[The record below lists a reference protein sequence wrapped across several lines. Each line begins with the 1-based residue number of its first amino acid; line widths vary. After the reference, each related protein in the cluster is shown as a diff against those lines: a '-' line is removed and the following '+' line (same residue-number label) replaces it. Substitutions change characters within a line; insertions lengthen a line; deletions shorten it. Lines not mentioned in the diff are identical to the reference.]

1 MTLLKGFALAFLVL
15 ILAACQPA
23 PPQEIIEV
31 PPAEPQGPSPLE
43 EPLAVVVEEAPSLPL
58 EVETGKALQ
67 FTLDVDDRVQPFG
80 IPVWLVAIEDSQVTL
95 DVDGKLWDIPQTK
108 TRNIVKGLAFTVEKI
123 QYGLPD
129 NPQLHIILSVER
141 YLPGPDE
148 YFMHLGDRIDVPT
161 RNGVVWVELTIVDIK
176 TDAVRIFMPN
186 RDDSLRI
193 PKGESIT
200 NMGLKITNLDM
211 MPKPSPGD
219 RYAILR
225 AEAE

>member
-1 MTLLKGFALAFLVL
+1 MTLLKGLALAFLVL

-95 DVDGKLWDIPQTK
+95 DVDGKLWDIPQPK
-108 TRNIVKGLAFTVEKI
+108 TRNNVL
-123 QYGLPD
+123 
-129 NPQLHIILSVER
+129 
-141 YLPGPDE
+141 
-148 YFMHLGDRIDVPT
+148 
-161 RNGVVWVELTIVDIK
+161 
-176 TDAVRIFMPN
+176 
-186 RDDSLRI
+186 
-193 PKGESIT
+193 
-200 NMGLKITNLDM
+200 
-211 MPKPSPGD
+211 
-219 RYAILR
+219 
-225 AEAE
+225 